1 MKGDTV
7 KLIPGYKVFIL
18 CVMTLCFLTCAS
30 AARAAG
36 DTVKVD
42 PALQALMSQD
52 ETTGYIIHFKAK
64 PSLTGARTM
73 EWESRGRF
81 VAHTLRDVAET
92 SQADVKAFLT
102 SRNIEH
108 KSFWIGNMIVV
119 EKSDLATLNG
129 LKEFA
134 EIDRIQKRP
143 KIILHEPVER
153 AAADAQI
160 MAIESN
166 LTHIKADQA
175 WALGARGGGI
185 VVSSI
190 DTGVRYT
197 HHALVNQYRGNSGGG
212 TFNHNYNWWDPA
224 NHSAAPVDNNGHGSH
239 TMGIMVGND
248 GDVNQTGVAPE
259 AKWIACAGCP
269 GGACSDTTLLECAQW
284 IAAPWDL
291 SKSNPNPD
299 LRPHVV
305 NNSWG
310 DCGMSYDNWFRDVID
325 NWQAA
330 GIYPVFS
337 NGNSPN
343 CGYSSPPPCGTVAN
357 PARYGNVTGVGATGT
372 SDGQYATFS
381 LWGPTDN
388 ADVINPA
395 GYPYLKPQVSAP
407 GTSIRS
413 SYNSS
418 DSSYVLMSG
427 TSMAAPHVT
436 GLVAL
441 MYSACS
447 GLTRQYGAVE
457 TMMQNAAVPIPYA
470 TACGGEGPGNVPN
483 NATGWGEIDALTA
496 VQMAFAACN
505 AGTLT
510 GKVLDA
516 QTRKPIE
523 NATVA
528 VGGYAVATNAAGA
541 FTVPFIGA
549 GQQTATASLY
559 GYYDQSVKVTIV
571 RDFTITVNFKLKA
584 KPLVQLTGN
593 VKDGSGAS
601 WPLYAKLTATT
612 SGNDT
617 ESGVSDAL
625 TGAYTMKLY
634 GDTDYT
640 LNVSSYGYAAK
651 DITVTTTGQVSPKN
665 FVLTVNPGCTAPG
678 YESGFG
684 SCVAQSG
691 GLVSG
696 LVLDANTGRPLAGIA
711 VDSPADTATSDSSGR
726 YVVFSPAGGH
736 SVVAN
741 ESTLLNYGAVYN
753 RVTAKCG
760 KVVKSD
766 FKLPA
771 ASFKGPKSVSVS
783 LTQDSTKTVTLK
795 LHNTGGL
802 ATPFTLSDYPASSGA
817 AATKVSLPPSDYTP
831 SAEAQAATSMGRA
844 PQMRRDSSRSSAA
857 GISALTGYP
866 AFAEDL
872 DEAWLVS
879 FSSSTPGTWT
889 SVGSTPAFYG
899 AAFLNADFSR
909 LYAVSPTNKLY
920 TIDTA
925 TAAAAAVGAAVPYR
939 SESWTGLTASVTG
952 TLYGASTDCSRST
965 LYTIN
970 PATGAASMIG
980 KITGAPCIIDI
991 AMNVAGDMY
1000 GVDIAK
1006 DMLVKIDPVTGV
1018 GTLIGSIGFNANH
1031 AQGLSFEPTS
1041 GVLYYAA
1048 FNNDTDEGRGELRIV
1063 DTTTG
1068 NTTLVGPFPD
1078 GTLTDALAFATSA
1091 DASWLGQ
1098 IPASGSVEARKD
1110 RSIKV
1115 TFDATGMSPGTYN
1128 ARIKVLGET
1137 PYTTYLIPVTMTVTA
1152 KKAGKR

>member
-7 KLIPGYKVFIL
+7 KLIPISKVSVF
-18 CVMTLCFLTCAS
+18 CVVTLFFLTCVS

-36 DTVKVD
+36 NTVNVD
-42 PALQALMSQD
+42 PALQTLINED
-52 ETTGYIIHFKAK
+52 ETTGYIIHFRAK
-64 PSLTGARTM
+64 PSLTRARTM
-73 EWESRGRF
+73 EWEGRGRF
-81 VAHTLRDVAET
+81 VANTLRDAAET

-102 SRNIEH
+102 GKNIEH

-119 EKSDLATLNG
+119 EKSDLATLNS

-134 EIDRIQKRP
+134 EIDRIRKRP
-143 KIILHEPVER
+143 KIILYEPVER
-153 AAADAQI
+153 TAAGARI

-175 WALGARGGGI
+175 WALGAKGSGI
-185 VVSSI
+185 VVSNI

-212 TFNHNYNWWDPA
+212 AFNHNYNWWDPT
-224 NHSAAPVDNNGHGSH
+224 NHSAAPIDNNGHGSH

-269 GGACSDTTLLECAQW
+269 GGACSDMALLECAQW

-310 DCGMSYDNWFRDVID
+310 DCAMTYDGWFRDVID

-343 CGYSSPPPCGTVAN
+343 CGYSSPPVCGTVGN
-357 PARYGNVTGVGATGT
+357 PGRYGNVTGVGATGT

-381 LWGPTDN
+381 LWGRTDN
-388 ADVINPA
+388 PDTVNPA

-407 GTSIRS
+407 GTNIRS

-418 DSSYVLMSG
+418 DSSYAVMSG
-427 TSMAAPHVT
+427 TSMSAPHVT

-441 MYSACS
+441 MYSACP
-447 GLTRQYGAVE
+447 GIARRYGAVE
-457 TMMQNAAVPIPYA
+457 TMIQNAAVPIPYA

-483 NATGWGEIDALTA
+483 NATGWGEIDANAA
-496 VQMAFAACN
+496 VRAAFAACN
-505 AGTLT
+505 AGTVT
-510 GKVLDA
+510 GKVLNA

-523 NATVA
+523 NATVT
-528 VGGYAVATNAAGA
+528 VGGYSMMTDAAGT
-541 FTVPFIGA
+541 FTAPFIEA
-549 GQQTATASLY
+549 GQQTVTASLY
-559 GYYDQSVKVTIV
+559 GYYDQSIRATIV
-571 RDFTITVNFKLKA
+571 KDFTITVNFRLKA

-593 VKDGSGAS
+593 VKDASGAP
-601 WPLYAKLTATT
+601 WPLYASLTAT
-612 SGNDT
+612 SGNET
-617 ESGVSDAL
+617 EAAVSDAL

-634 GDTDYT
+634 KDTDYE
-640 LNVSSYGYAAK
+640 LQASSYGYTAK
-651 DITVTTTGQVSPKN
+651 DITVTTTGQFGPKN
-665 FVLTVNPGCTAPG
+665 FALTVDPGCVAPG
-678 YESGFG
+678 YESGWG
-684 SCVAQSG
+684 NCVARSG
-691 GLVSG
+691 GLVTG
-696 LVLDANTGRPLAGIA
+696 LVLDANTGSPLAGIT
-711 VDSPADTATSDSSGR
+711 VDSPTGRATSDSSGR

-741 ESTLLNYGAVYN
+741 ESALLNYGAVYN
-753 RVTAKCG
+753 RVIAKSG

-783 LTQDSTKTVTLK
+783 LPQDSTATVTLK
-795 LHNTGGL
+795 LQNTGGL
-802 ATPFTLSDYPASSGA
+802 PTPFTLSDYPAATGA
-817 AATKVSLPPSDYTP
+817 AATRVSLPPSDYTP
-831 SAEAQAATSMGRA
+831 SLEAQAASTTGRA
-844 PQMRRDSSRSSAA
+844 PQTVRDSSRSSAA
-857 GISALTGYP
+857 GIFALAGYP
-866 AFAEDL
+866 AFAVDL

-879 FSSSTPGTWT
+879 FNSDAPGVWT
-889 SVGSTPAFYG
+889 AIGPTPAVYG
-899 AAFLNADFSR
+899 SAFLNGDFSK
-909 LYAVSPTNKLY
+909 LYAVSATNKLY
-920 TIDTA
+920 TVDTA
-925 TAAAAAVGAAVPYR
+925 TAVATTVGAAVPYR

-965 LYTIN
+965 LYTMD

-1006 DMLVKIDPVTGV
+1006 DMLVKINPATGE

-1048 FNNDTDEGRGELRIV
+1048 FNNDTFEGRGELRMV
-1063 DTTTG
+1063 DIATG

-1078 GTLTDALAFATSA
+1078 GALTDALAFATSV
-1091 DASWLGQ
+1091 DAAWLSQ
-1098 IPASGSVEARKD
+1098 TPATGSVESKKT

-1115 TFDATGMSPGTYN
+1115 KFDATGMSPGTYN

-1137 PYTTYLIPVTMTVTA
+1137 PYSTFLIPVTMTVTP
-1152 KKAGKR
+1152 KKSGAR